1 MKRIDLNSM
10 STDELLAVHDEVA
23 AMLAAKL
30 IARKKV
36 LEKRLRQLTPLSQ
49 AERPRDSVH

>member
-10 STDELLAVHDEVA
+10 STDELLAIHDQLA
-23 AMLAAKL
+23 AMLSAKL

-36 LEKRLRQLTPLSQ
+36 LEERLRQLTPLIQ
-49 AERPRDSVH
+49 AERPRDSAH

>member
-1 MKRIDLNSM
+1 M